1 MDKGAFDI
9 SNIEG
14 LAIDT
19 AGAMLESAEAVI
31 DTQFGTGY
39 AERHPALVAGFV
51 QACAMVYHA
60 ERAGGAQNELA
71 NEVEGIQLQISGAA
85 GRHG

>member
-1 MDKGAFDI
+1 MSNRALKVSDI
-9 SNIEG
+9 ES
-14 LAIDT
+14 LAIET
-19 AGAMLESAEAVI
+19 VAMMLESAESVV
-31 DTQFGTGY
+31 DTQFGAGY